1 MKGVYKEK
9 EEGMLRPKWKER
21 YRCSRVVA
29 SVSFL
34 LCMLEAADNLGD
46 EDSEGMMRLEE
57 SEGKMRE
64 GKKEG
69 RNGSRVTKSRREG
82 RSECGAP

>member
-9 EEGMLRPKWKER
+9 EEGMLRPKRKER
-21 YRCSRVVA
+21 YRCSHVVA

-46 EDSEGMMRLEE
+46 EDT
-57 SEGKMRE
+57 EGKM
-64 GKKEG
+64 KEG
-69 RNGSRVTKSRREG
+69 RKEGNKEMNGSRVTKSRREG
-82 RSECGAP
+82 RCECGAP

>member
-1 MKGVYKEK
+1 MANKRKQRGRRKNTSKQEIPVKMKGVYKEK

-34 LCMLEAADNLGD
+34 LCMLEAADNLGN
-46 EDSEGMMRLEE
+46 EGT
-57 SEGKMRE
+57 EGVCGWKIQ
-64 GKKEG
+64 KK
-69 RNGSRVTKSRREG
+69 R
-82 RSECGAP
+82 

>member
-9 EEGMLRPKWKER
+9 EEGMLRPKRKER

-34 LCMLEAADNLGD
+34 LCMLEAADDLGD
-46 EDSEGMMRLEE
+46 EDT
-57 SEGKMRE
+57 EGKMRE
-64 GKKEG
+64 GGKEG
-69 RNGSRVTKSRREG
+69 NKERNGSE
-82 RSECGAP
+82 

>member
-1 MKGVYKEK
+1 MKIKGVYKEK
-9 EEGMLRPKWKER
+9 EEGMLRPKRKGR
-21 YRCSRVVA
+21 YRCSRVVTSA
-29 SVSFL
+29 SLL

-46 EDSEGMMRLEE
+46 EDTEGMMGLEE

-64 GKKEG
+64 G
-69 RNGSRVTKSRREG
+69 RRVTESRRVG